1 MSVIDDEPDIMY
13 LFKDALSQMKDF
25 RLFGFTD
32 SMLALEHFIH
42 NRSNY
47 RLILSD
53 YRIPGL
59 NGIQLLKYVKKLI
72 HQLKL
77 CLLVLL
83 IWKTNSLKSLSVLTR
98 FYKSQLVLL
107 NW

>member
-1 MSVIDDEPDIMY
+1 MSNNTQFMSVIDDEPDIMC

-53 YRIPGL
+53 YRIP
-59 NGIQLLKYVKKLI
+59 V
-72 HQLKL
+72 
-77 CLLVLL
+77 
-83 IWKTNSLKSLSVLTR
+83 
-98 FYKSQLVLL
+98 
-107 NW
+107 